1 MRYEFFCSSMQKTDA
16 GKMYMRGV
24 PKPSLLGK
32 TFLPKLPTTKGQA
45 IALIDQLEDLLQT
58 SRSRCVDAPAN
69 TMRP

>member
-1 MRYEFFCSSMQKTDA
+1 MQKTDA

-45 IALIDQLEDLLQT
+45 IALIDHLEDLLLSQ
-58 SRSRCVDAPAN
+58 SLALCRCSC
-69 TMRP
+69 